1 MVLGFEDLSHP
12 EKISKGFGLVTWLF
26 FFITGSSVMFFVLS
40 AEGSIEFRR
49 VMTFI
54 TAFSLPLLLMLL
66 LSRVEVIGNRLRSDD
81 DGEPL
86 FFMKN
91 PTMRDLIIIPP
102 AIGLL
107 FLVSIMLHNIGQDFA
122 VLMFAGI
129 LLGGLLMVT
138 RSIIVTIL
146 VHGTYNSIIYLDS
159 KGLLGNTGLPS
170 DLPITVPLINAKIE
184 LFGEVVPEV
193 VFQYALTATG
203 EEMLRTFFIGGFLLA
218 SSGDFETKKLN
229 FLVGVFI
236 SGTAWAVMHAIQG
249 GIRII

>member
-1 MVLGFEDLSHP
+1 MVLGFEDLSHQD
-12 EKISKGFGLVTWLF
+12 KISKGFGLVTWLF

-49 VMTFI
+49 VMTFV

-66 LSRVEVIGNRLRSDD
+66 LSRIEFIGNRLRSDD
-81 DGEPL
+81 EGEPL

-91 PTMRDLIIIPP
+91 PTMKDLIMIPP
-102 AIGLL
+102 AIGVL
-107 FLVSIMLHNIGQDFA
+107 FLVSIVLHNAGNDFA

-129 LLGGLLMVT
+129 LLGGLLMIT
-138 RSIIVTIL
+138 RAIIIPIV

-170 DLPITVPLINAKIE
+170 DLPINVPLINAQIE
-184 LFGEVVPEV
+184 LFGEVTPEI

-203 EEMLRTFFIGGFLLA
+203 EEMLRAFFIGGFLLA

-229 FLVGVFI
+229 FIAGILV